1 LFEYLINAF
10 SGPGAGFMYAITA
23 VMAFS
28 MASVLERS
36 WLMWVSWSTNENKAI
51 KLFRENSLKEGISAA
66 GLLGAVVLSEAADQ
80 PSHEK
85 AQDALAV
92 GAVRAEAMIY
102 KRLGLLAAS
111 ANVAT
116 MLGLLGTVYGLI
128 VAFSA
133 LGDGAAGQAANSLSD
148 GISMAMSTTAWGLM
162 VAIPTTAAHALL
174 ESRAEQLLACIEAMA
189 GELILSKR
197 A

>member
-1 LFEYLINAF
+1 
-10 SGPGAGFMYAITA
+10 MYAITA

-28 MASVLERS
+28 LAAVLERS
-36 WLMWVSWSTNENKAI
+36 WLMWCTWSTDEAKAS
-51 KLFRENSLKEGISAA
+51 KLFRENALTD
-66 GLLGAVVLSEAADQ
+66 GLEASGTLGAVVLSEAVAR
-80 PSHEK
+80 PSPDK
-85 AQDALAV
+85 AQEAMAV
-92 GAVRAEAMIY
+92 GAVRAEAMLY

-133 LGDGAAGQAANSLSD
+133 LGDGAAGQAANSLSE

-162 VAIPTTAAHALL
+162 VAIPTTAAHAIL
-174 ESRAEQLLACIEAMA
+174 EARAEQLLASVEVMA

-197 A
+197 D

>member
-1 LFEYLINAF
+1 
-10 SGPGAGFMYAITA
+10 
-23 VMAFS
+23 
-28 MASVLERS
+28 
-36 WLMWVSWSTNENKAI
+36 
-51 KLFRENSLKEGISAA
+51 
-66 GLLGAVVLSEAADQ
+66 VVLSEAVAQ
-80 PSHEK
+80 PSPDK
-85 AQDALAV
+85 AQEAMAV
-92 GAVRAEAMIY
+92 GAVRAEAMLY

-133 LGDGAAGQAANSLSD
+133 LGDGAAGQAANSLSE

-174 ESRAEQLLACIEAMA
+174 EARAEQLLASVEVMA

-197 A
+197 D